1 MVRLVLILALGAVLG
16 YAYGFRDAKHNEA
29 TVVARFIERVGG
41 EARSYSTN
49 DTDALLLQ
57 AER

>member
-1 MVRLVLILALGAVLG
+1 MVRLVLILALGAVIG
-16 YAYGFRDAKHNEA
+16 YAYGFRDAKHNEE

-41 EARSYSTN
+41 EARSYSSN